1 MDDIGG
7 IPPSN
12 CQKVFVQRDF
22 SEGTSVKFL
31 TKYPAD
37 LNGKVQCYWTAL
49 CL

>member
-7 IPPSN
+7 IPPNN

-37 LNGKVQCYWTAL
+37 LNAKVQCY
-49 CL
+49 